1 MEAIRENPTFR
12 VLGFRVQGTPYD
24 RPSILIGSIIQGLGI
39 LIGGII
45 QGLGILIGGII
56 QGSGQLGFSTV

>member
-45 QGLGILIGGII
+45 QG
-56 QGSGQLGFSTV
+56 SGQLGFSTV